1 MIKRILIY
9 VLIIA
14 TTFLISFIL
23 HQYILNNLN
32 LVLSYSLLQVYLF
45 HVIATIVVYGIIEY
59 VADKLPSQAGYAYLT
74 SVFLKIGFFTLIFQS
89 SILSEVKLPL
99 FERVSLIAPFFL
111 FLLIEAIFTSKLL
124 NTKIY

>member
-1 MIKRILIY
+1 MIKRIITY
-9 VLIIA
+9 ALIIA
-14 TTFLISFIL
+14 AIFLTSYFLHQFIL
-23 HQYILNNLN
+23 SSLN
-32 LVLSYSLLQVYLF
+32 LAVSYTLLNVYFF
-45 HVIATIVVYGIIEY
+45 HVFATIIVYGIIEY
-59 VADKLPSQAGYAYLT
+59 VAEKLPSQAGYAYLT

-124 NTKIY
+124 NAKEY